1 VANDLTQLRNRAA
14 VIGVGNTAYGSFPE
28 TDEYGLAAQAFQA
41 ALQDGGI
48 DKSEIDGLVTCRIPY
63 YARMGEVLGIDPRW
77 SVTLPPHGR
86 MSGIGIIEAALAVA
100 TGQARTVALLY
111 SNIGRSRRVNYGG
124 EEAASIWDPWGFTS
138 PGASHA
144 MMFRSHMARYGTT
157 TRQLAE
163 VSVAIRYHAGLNPDA
178 VMRNPITIEDHET
191 ARPIVL
197 PLRLLDYCLINDGA
211 VCVIVTTPERA
222 RDGRKPPVM
231 ISGFGGRDSFSQSAM
246 SNYDH
251 DMWYDAV
258 TVAGEDARAMSGL
271 ERQDVKALM
280 AYDNF
285 SPTVLFSLEGLGF
298 CPRGESGRFVE
309 GGTLRLGN
317 ALPTNTDGGH
327 LSNSYMQ
334 GWALNVEAVRQIRG
348 ECGERQV
355 PDCDVVQYVQA
366 TPCTRSIIYTR
377 G

>member
-1 VANDLTQLRNRAA
+1 MTYATKSLSNQAA

-28 TDEYGLAAQAFQA
+28 TDEYGLAAHAFRN
-41 ALQDGGI
+41 ALEDGGI

-77 SVTLPPHGR
+77 SLTLPPHGR
-86 MSGIGIIEAALAVA
+86 MSGIGIIEAVLAVA
-100 TGQARTVALLY
+100 TGQARAVALLY
-111 SNIGRSRRVNYGG
+111 ANIGRSRRVNYGG
-124 EEAASIWDPWGFTS
+124 DEASSIWDPWGFTS

-144 MMFRSHMARYGTT
+144 MMFRSHMARFGTT

-163 VSVAIRYHAGLNPDA
+163 VSVAFRHHACINPEA
-178 VMRNPITIEDHET
+178 VMKKPITIEDHET

-211 VCVIVTTPERA
+211 VCMIVTAAERA
-222 RDGRKPPVM
+222 RDSRKPPVL
-231 ISGFGGRDSFSQSAM
+231 ISGFGGRESFSQSAM
-246 SNYDH
+246 SNFDH

-258 TVAGEDARAMSGL
+258 KVAGEEATAMSGFGTS
-271 ERQDVKALM
+271 DVNALM

-298 CPRGESGRFVE
+298 CPRGEAGHFVE
-309 GGTLRLGN
+309 GGCLRFDGT
-317 ALPTNTDGGH
+317 LPTNTDGGH

-348 ECGERQV
+348 ECGARQV
-355 PDCDVVQYVQA
+355 RNCNVVQYVQA
-366 TPCTRSIIYTR
+366 TPCTRSIIYSR